1 MRTIK
6 LWVDTGYYGADYE
19 EVIEVEDDC
28 AEEDLEEM
36 ARELMFENIEYGWTE
51 IDETEIDDWQTQ
63 YGKLRTDSRTYR
75 TL

>member
-36 ARELMFENIEYGWTE
+36 ARELMFENIKFGWTE
-51 IDETEIDDWQTQ
+51 IDDLQ
-63 YGKLRTDSRTYR
+63 R
-75 TL
+75 

>member
-19 EVIEVEDDC
+19 EFIEVEDDC

-36 ARELMFENIEYGWTE
+36 ARELMFDNINFGWTE
-51 IDETEIDDWQTQ
+51 IDD
-63 YGKLRTDSRTYR
+63 L
-75 TL
+75 